1 MILDAITSIFPSWL
15 TGWVANGVLGWSF
28 WGLVAYVLV
37 MTHITIAS
45 VTIYLHRH
53 QAHRSLDL
61 HLIPAHFFR
70 FWLWITT
77 GMVTK
82 EWAAI
87 HRKHHAKCETEIDPH
102 SPQVLG
108 IHTVL
113 WRGADLYKLEVNN
126 QETMQKY
133 GHGTPDDWMEH
144 KVYSKYRWQGV
155 AIMMIVNLILFG
167 AIGGFIWAIQMM
179 WIPFTAA
186 GIINGIGH
194 FWGYRN
200 YDCEDASR
208 NIIPLG
214 LIIGGEELHNN
225 HHTFA
230 TSAKLSSRWYELDI
244 GWVYICLL
252 QSVGLAQVKKTIPK
266 VRVNKTQPI
275 NEDLVRAVIKHRY
288 EIMAQY
294 SKTLQ
299 LAFKEEVK
307 TMRILA
313 KEFADNHHWL
323 CKDENKLSISQRNR
337 VESLMLTNERIRHL
351 IEMRRELT
359 QIWARSTS
367 TREQLLEQLSTW
379 FSKAEDSNYNLLQL
393 FSQRLK
399 TFS

>member
-1 MILDAITSIFPSWL
+1 MEASIISFFPSWL
-15 TGWVANGVLGWSF
+15 INWVSNGVLGWSAWGMF
-28 WGLVAYVLV
+28 WYRLI

-53 QAHRSLDL
+53 QAHRALEL
-61 HLIPAHFFR
+61 HPIPAHFFR
-70 FWLWITT
+70 LWLWLTT

-113 WRGADLYKLEVNN
+113 WRGADLYKMEASN
-126 QETMQKY
+126 QETLIKY
-133 GHGTPDDWMEH
+133 GHGTPDDWVERN
-144 KVYSKYRWQGV
+144 VYSRYCWQGV
-155 AIMMIVNLILFG
+155 GVMMVIDLILFG
-167 AIGGFIWAIQMM
+167 AVGGFIWAIQMM

-208 NIIPLG
+208 NILPWG
-214 LIIGGEELHNN
+214 VIIGGEELHNN

-244 GWVYICLL
+244 GWIYICVL
-252 QSVGLAQVKKTIPK
+252 QAFKLAQVKKTIPK
-266 VRVNKTQPI
+266 IRINQAQTI
-275 NEDLVRAVIKHRY
+275 NEELVRAVIKHRY
-288 EIMAQY
+288 EVMSQY

-299 LAFKEEVK
+299 LAFKQEVK
-307 TMRILA
+307 VMQNLA

-323 CKDENKLSISQRNR
+323 CKDENKLSLLQRNR
-337 VESLMLTNERIRHL
+337 LESLMTANERIKQL

-367 TREQLLEQLSTW
+367 TREQLLDQLNNW
-379 FSKAEDSNYNLLQL
+379 LKKAEESNYNLLQI
-393 FSQRLK
+393 FSQTLK
-399 TFS
+399 TFA

>member
-61 HLIPAHFFR
+61 HPIPAHFFR

-337 VESLMLTNERIRHL
+337 LESLMLTNERIRHL

-379 FSKAEDSNYNLLQL
+379 FSKAEDSNYNFLQL